1 MLTEI
6 LYQFLFIP
14 FEAFQLASKNHPLLA
29 RKYSKTSMKTKLRFH
44 IKEAF
49 LKLDFNEDVYPI
61 HSGTMPIVTTELQK
75 DFIEDLQE
83 YHQSILAYL
92 MHMHLNSMGWG
103 LFWDNYEDEEM
114 QRESFA
120 YNHLFHQ
127 EFEWDVIT
135 KIGKYT
141 LEDSIFEDVELT
153 VMNELRKPLMDR
165 DTPLKDQAYI
175 NAVWELYS
183 HAVSCEYMDLP

>member
-14 FEAFQLASKNHPLLA
+14 FEAFQLASKNHPSLA
-29 RKYSKTSMKTKLRFH
+29 RKYSKTSMKTQLRFH

-49 LKLDFNEDVYPI
+49 LKLDFNEDAI
-61 HSGTMPIVTTELQK
+61 FHSGDLPIVTTRLDK
-75 DFIEDLQE
+75 HFIEDLE
-83 YHQSILAYL
+83 EHHQVILAYL

-114 QRESFA
+114 QREAFA
-120 YNHLFHQ
+120 YNHLFHE
-127 EFEWDVIT
+127 EFEWDAIA

-141 LEDSIFEDVELT
+141 LEDSIWEDLELT
-153 VMNELRKPLMDR
+153 VMDEFKKPLMDR

-183 HAVSCEYMDLP
+183 HAVSCVYMDLP

>member
-1 MLTEI
+1 
-6 LYQFLFIP
+6 
-14 FEAFQLASKNHPLLA
+14 
-29 RKYSKTSMKTKLRFH
+29 MKTQLRFH

-49 LKLDFNEDVYPI
+49 LKLDFNEDAI
-61 HSGTMPIVTTELQK
+61 FHSGDLPIVTTRLEK
-75 DFIEDLQE
+75 HFIEDLE
-83 YHQSILAYL
+83 EHHQGILAYL

-114 QRESFA
+114 QREAFA
-120 YNHLFHQ
+120 YNELFHQ
-127 EFEWDVIT
+127 EFEWDAIA

-141 LEDSIFEDVELT
+141 LEDSIWEDLELT
-153 VMNELRKPLMDR
+153 VLDKLRKPLMDR

-183 HAVSCEYMDLP
+183 HAVSCVYMDLP